1 MKPAGES
8 RHSRTEVKPMNVSE
22 VMTPAPRTI
31 GADESVLEAAR
42 MLADGDF
49 GSLPVHKNDRLV
61 GMLTDRDIVVR
72 VVAER
77 CDPQSTPVEAVLSD
91 NPKYCFEDED
101 TEHVARNMDALLV
114 RRLPVV
120 SRDKRLVGI
129 VSIEDIRPR

>member
-1 MKPAGES
+1 
-8 RHSRTEVKPMNVSE
+8 MNVSE

-49 GSLPVHKNDRLV
+49 GSLPVHKDDRLI

-77 CDPQSTPVEAVLSD
+77 CDPQSTPVEAVLSE

-101 TEHVARNMDALLV
+101 AEHVARNMDALLV